1 MIKNIFKLKNLYL
14 LIAVVALGYGGYYF
28 GTQNTENT
36 TSNKTLELTTVSIQ
50 KGDLEKKE
58 EYNGT
63 LRQTDSKVLNSPM
76 SGVVTYVPKEG
87 TVISFGELLFAID
100 NKPVILL
107 EGTTPFYRTLD
118 LNSNP
123 GPDVLQLEE
132 ALIYLGY
139 AAEDFVSDETFDE
152 VTSKMLNSLY
162 IDYGIETKS
171 DITPVDQVVINLK
184 EAEVESIEKIIDDGG
199 ISKVFVDDKKK
210 QLDDLIENSSVST
223 AELNDKKKKL
233 DDAKEAATEESAAWQ
248 VANNLVDDYY
258 VQITLLQDL
267 TNPKTNAK
275 SSSEREDEIKV
286 YEDLIEEQ
294 KRIRDLEKG
303 KESGIDATEA
313 LAIETAQK
321 AYDEELQ
328 VYNQGISATD
338 ALAIETAQKAYDDAL
353 DEYNNGVDQVSE
365 LAKAKEELEELRL
378 SSRSETFSPT
388 NAYASETSLIVGSY
402 INEVGSAVGLNSPL
416 YNISSIGIEVV
427 FQVDAT
433 DQETVSLG
441 DRVEIEL
448 PTDERVP
455 TVISFIDQVVTQT
468 QAGEFIEVTLEVL
481 NPEEIETYDQAPVK
495 VFVITEISAGV
506 LYVPV
511 NALLALAEGGYALE
525 VYEGEVETGTFNGES
540 GVDTNYIAV
549 EIGVFTDGFVEVKGN
564 ISEGQVV
571 VVPR

>member
-1 MIKNIFKLKNLYL
+1 MRKDIFKLKNLYL

-162 IDYGIETKS
+162 IDYGIETKP
-171 DITPVDQVVINLK
+171 DITPVEQVVINLK

-564 ISEGQVV
+564 ISEGQLV

>member
-1 MIKNIFKLKNLYL
+1 MKNIFKLKNLYL
-14 LIAVVALGYGGYYF
+14 LIAVVALAYGGYYF
-28 GTQNTENT
+28 GTQNTEAA

-87 TVISFGELLFAID
+87 TVISFGQVLFAID

-162 IDYGIETKS
+162 IDYGIDTKS
-171 DITPVDQVVINLK
+171 DITPVEQVVINLK
-184 EAEVESIEKIIDDGG
+184 EAEVESIENIIEDGG
-199 ISKVFVDDKKK
+199 ISKTFVDDKKK
-210 QLDDLIENSSVST
+210 QLDDLIKNSSVST

-233 DDAKEAATEESAAWQ
+233 DDAKEAAIEESAAWQ

-321 AYDEELQ
+321 AYDDTLQ

-402 INEVGSAVGLNSPL
+402 INEVGSAVALNSPL

-481 NPEEIETYDQAPVK
+481 NPEEIEAYDQAPVK
-495 VFVITEISAGV
+495 VFVTTEISADV

>member
-1 MIKNIFKLKNLYL
+1 MKNIFKLKNLYL
-14 LIAVVALGYGGYYF
+14 LIAVVALAYGGYYF
-28 GTQNTENT
+28 GTQNTEAA

-87 TVISFGELLFAID
+87 TVISFGQVLFAID

-162 IDYGIETKS
+162 IDYGIDTKS
-171 DITPVDQVVINLK
+171 DITPVEQVVINLK
-184 EAEVESIEKIIDDGG
+184 EAEVESIENIIEDGG
-199 ISKVFVDDKKK
+199 ISKTFVDDKKK
-210 QLDDLIENSSVST
+210 QLDDLIKNSSVST

-233 DDAKEAATEESAAWQ
+233 DDAKEAAIEESAAWQ

-321 AYDEELQ
+321 AYDDALQ

-402 INEVGSAVGLNSPL
+402 VNEVGSAVALNSPL

-481 NPEEIETYDQAPVK
+481 NPEEIEAYDQAPVK
-495 VFVITEISAGV
+495 VFVTTEISADV

>member
-1 MIKNIFKLKNLYL
+1 MKNIFKLKNLFTL
-14 LIAVVALGYGGYYF
+14 VAVAALAYGGYYF
-28 GTQNTENT
+28 GTQNSDTV
-36 TSNKTLELTTVSIQ
+36 TSNKTLELTTVSIK

-76 SGVVTYVPKEG
+76 SGVVTYAPKEG
-87 TVISFGELLFAID
+87 TVINFGEVLFAID

-107 EGTTPFYRTLD
+107 EGATPFYRTLD

-123 GPDVLQLEE
+123 GPDILQLEE

-139 AAEDFVSDETFDE
+139 AAEDFVPDETFDE
-152 VTSKMLNSLY
+152 TTSNMLNTLY
-162 IDYGIETKS
+162 VDYKIDTKS
-171 DITPVDQVVINLK
+171 EITSAEQVAINLK
-184 EAEVESIEKIIDDGG
+184 EAEVESIEKIIEDGG
-199 ISKVFVDDKKK
+199 ISKTFVDDKKK
-210 QLDDLIENSSVST
+210 QLDDLIENSSVSIT
-223 AELNDKKKKL
+223 ELNDKKKRL

-248 VANNLVDDYY
+248 AANNLVEDYY
-258 VQITLLQDL
+258 IQITLLEDL
-267 TNPKTNAK
+267 TNPKTLAK
-275 SSSEREDEIKV
+275 SSSERQDEIKV

-321 AYDEELQ
+321 AYDDALQ
-328 VYNQGISATD
+328 VYNQGISATE
-338 ALAIETAQKAYDDAL
+338 ALAIETAQRAYDDAL

-365 LAKAKEELEELRL
+365 LAKAKEELRELKL
-378 SSRSETFSPT
+378 ASKSETFSPT
-388 NAYASETSLIVGSY
+388 NAYASETPIIVGSY
-402 INEVGSAVGLNSPL
+402 VNDVGSAVGLNSPL

-427 FQVDAT
+427 FQVDAS

-441 DRVEIEL
+441 DSVEIEL
-448 PTDERVP
+448 PTDEKVP

-481 NPEEIETYDQAPVK
+481 NPEEIEAYDQAPVK
-495 VFVITEISAGV
+495 VFVTTEISVGV

>member
-1 MIKNIFKLKNLYL
+1 MKNIFKLKNLL
-14 LIAVVALGYGGYYF
+14 TLVTVAALAYGGYYF
-28 GTQNTENT
+28 GTQNSDTV
-36 TSNKTLELTTVSIQ
+36 TSNKTLELTTVSIK

-87 TVISFGELLFAID
+87 TVIYFGEVLFAID

-107 EGTTPFYRTLD
+107 EGATPFYRTLD

-123 GPDVLQLEE
+123 GPDILQLEE

-139 AAEDFVSDETFDE
+139 AAEDFVPDETFNE
-152 VTSKMLNSLY
+152 TTSNMLNTLY
-162 IDYGIETKS
+162 VDYKIDTKS
-171 DITPVDQVVINLK
+171 EITSAEQVAINLK
-184 EAEVESIEKIIDDGG
+184 EAEVESIEKIIEDGG
-199 ISKVFVDDKKK
+199 ISKTFVDDKKK
-210 QLDDLIENSSVST
+210 QLDDLIENSSVSIT
-223 AELNDKKKKL
+223 ELNDKKKRL
-233 DDAKEAATEESAAWQ
+233 DDAKEAATEESAEWQ
-248 VANNLVDDYY
+248 AANNLVEDYY
-258 VQITLLQDL
+258 IQITLLEDL
-267 TNPKTNAK
+267 TNPKTLAK
-275 SSSEREDEIKV
+275 SSSERQDEIKV

-321 AYDEELQ
+321 AYDDALQ
-328 VYNQGISATD
+328 VYNQGISATE

-365 LAKAKEELEELRL
+365 LAKAKEELRELKL
-378 SSRSETFSPT
+378 ASKSETFSPT
-388 NAYASETSLIVGSY
+388 NAYASETPIIVGSY
-402 INEVGSAVGLNSPL
+402 VNDVGSAVGLNSPL

-427 FQVDAT
+427 FQVDAS

-441 DRVEIEL
+441 DSVEIEL
-448 PTDERVP
+448 PTDEKVP

-481 NPEEIETYDQAPVK
+481 NPEEIEAYDQAPVK
-495 VFVITEISAGV
+495 VFVTTEISVGV

>member
-1 MIKNIFKLKNLYL
+1 MKNIFKLKNLL
-14 LIAVVALGYGGYYF
+14 TLVAVAALAYGGYYF
-28 GTQNTENT
+28 GTQNSDTV
-36 TSNKTLELTTVSIQ
+36 TSNKTLELTTVSIK

-87 TVISFGELLFAID
+87 TVINFGEVLFAID

-107 EGTTPFYRTLD
+107 EGATPFYRTLD

-123 GPDVLQLEE
+123 GPDILQLEE

-139 AAEDFVSDETFDE
+139 AAEDFVPDETFNE
-152 VTSKMLNSLY
+152 TTSNMLNTLY
-162 IDYGIETKS
+162 VDYKIDTKS
-171 DITPVDQVVINLK
+171 EITSAEQVAINLK
-184 EAEVESIEKIIDDGG
+184 EAEVESIEKIIEDGG
-199 ISKVFVDDKKK
+199 ISKTFVDDKKK
-210 QLDDLIENSSVST
+210 QLDDLIENSSVSIT
-223 AELNDKKKKL
+223 ELNDKKKRL
-233 DDAKEAATEESAAWQ
+233 DDAKEAATEESAEWQ
-248 VANNLVDDYY
+248 AANNLVEDYY
-258 VQITLLQDL
+258 IQITLLEDL
-267 TNPKTNAK
+267 TNPKTLAK
-275 SSSEREDEIKV
+275 SSSERQDEIKV

-321 AYDEELQ
+321 AYDDALQ
-328 VYNQGISATD
+328 VYNQGISATE

-365 LAKAKEELEELRL
+365 LAKAKEELRELKL
-378 SSRSETFSPT
+378 ASKSETFSPT
-388 NAYASETSLIVGSY
+388 NAYASETPIIVGSY
-402 INEVGSAVGLNSPL
+402 VNDVGSAVGLNSPL

-427 FQVDAT
+427 FQVDAS

-441 DRVEIEL
+441 DSVEIEL
-448 PTDERVP
+448 PTDEKVP

-481 NPEEIETYDQAPVK
+481 NPEEIEAYDQAPVK
-495 VFVITEISAGV
+495 VFVTTEISVGV

>member
-87 TVISFGELLFAID
+87 TVISFGEVLFAVD

-171 DITPVDQVVINLK
+171 DITPVEQVVINLK

-210 QLDDLIENSSVST
+210 QLDDLIKNSSVST

-564 ISEGQVV
+564 ISEGQLV

>member
-171 DITPVDQVVINLK
+171 DITPVEQVVINLK

-303 KESGIDATEA
+303 KESGIDATE
-313 LAIETAQK
+313 
-321 AYDEELQ
+321 
-328 VYNQGISATD
+328 

-564 ISEGQVV
+564 ISEGQLV